1 MTKKIPAH
9 RGNGGGAEQM
19 KQLDRLYSQSTAPAP
34 AAHPDAPYYP
44 QRLGEIIAVS
54 GLPGRFEVTGL
65 DDPSLV
71 TVRTPNGATM
81 RVGWRMV
88 RRAES

>member
-1 MTKKIPAH
+1 MAKKNP
-9 RGNGGGAEQM
+9 RRQPGADQATA
-19 KQLDRLYSQSTAPAP
+19 LSRLYADDTAPAP
-34 AAHPDAPYYP
+34 AAHLDAPYYP

-88 RRAES
+88 RRVGS